1 MASSS
6 AARSTNELT
15 LKYSG
20 AAVSALVATFSIVL
34 LLSEL
39 FGLWTGA
46 SGSIVLLS
54 GYQGIMTVAVVAVL
68 FAVLAFCLYRNV
80 TKAVAKQLDYVNKT
94 AYHFVTNSFL
104 AVLAGALI
112 VTVAGLLS
120 VLLSSLLLIGTNAD
134 IGGMYLNQFLPG
146 LVAAGLIGFV
156 GFAAYKIMKGKNL
169 SMLMTIVLMALAGAL
184 MIAALITIPIKT
196 HMSTSSSS
204 SNSSNMYD
212 NSDYNNYLNNYFN
225 EYYKN

>member
-6 AARSTNELT
+6 AARSTSELT

-20 AAVSALVATFSIVL
+20 AAISALIATFSIVL

-46 SGSIVLLS
+46 SGGIVLLG
-54 GYQGIMTVAVVAVL
+54 GYQGIMTIAVVAVL

-112 VTVAGLLS
+112 VTVAGLVS
-120 VLLSSLLLIGTNAD
+120 ILLSSLLLIGTNAD

-146 LVAAGLIGFV
+146 LVAAGLIAFV

-169 SMLMTIVLMALAGAL
+169 SMLMTIVLMSLAGAL
-184 MIAALITIPIKT
+184 MIAALITIPIKA
-196 HMSTSSSS
+196 HMSTGSS
-204 SNSSNMYD
+204 SSNMYD